1 MPKSNLSLQVILE
14 KGGFDSQADAVIT
27 TVRETTERIGKHF
40 KETHEVIIQS
50 VRVMHTEA
58 ADSYQKLGRDA
69 SASGEMI
76 QEHGRK
82 ARQSAGEAAQKVKDF
97 GEQMEKSAKNAEDHS
112 QKLDKATKS
121 TDNLSK
127 KASDSG
133 KEVDKASAKHGKFT
147 ETVKK
152 FGEAGEEAYKKLKEA
167 GTGANG
173 VSEAIGAAAG
183 KLTGLPI
190 GPAIEF
196 INQVKDGF
204 LELDRVAKSTG
215 LGADKITEFEDVIQH
230 AGVSTKEFPDELQ
243 KLSDSMYKARD
254 GAGESIKSFN
264 QLGISTKGWKDH
276 LPSLDQILLQVA
288 DHVKNSTNPEKD
300 LAAATALLGDKGKEL
315 IPVLR
320 QGSDAIRKQ
329 IKDYEGHG
337 QATLSAIDSA
347 KQLQQAESRLADEL
361 QKILLPAFDAIVLVL
376 RLFIAGLYKVWAG
389 LKILVALLVSGAKT
403 AWEFAKAVYDAF
415 QAMNHGDISGAVGR
429 MKKFLGDMRQE
440 SESTMKYISDT
451 WAEGN
456 RQADEVLA
464 DHAEVVADGQNRLNK
479 VVKDGVNQRVKAQK
493 DGNKANVASTNQADQ
508 DMVKNHEDQ
517 LGIMVTDTAH
527 AMQVI
532 GKLLAGIGSAPLP
545 KLANDQGVQATRNAE
560 KQKDAI
566 VKKSVDYRQ
575 ELEKSLTK
583 NIQSFFSSSIMGM
596 IQGTESLGQ
605 AVAKMGQQ
613 MLQSFVDTLS
623 RMVTEWIEQH
633 IVMKIFG
640 IKTSAETSQ
649 ADIQGSAAAGAAAAG
664 ASAAKL
670 PFGWALIAPITM
682 AVFGMLSAFK
692 GRVNSAAGGFYQ
704 VDRDQLALIHQ
715 NEMILPA
722 GIADRLRSTVASG
735 GGPGPDVHVHVYHN
749 VNAIDAA
756 SFKDSIKQHGN
767 MIGNEVAKV
776 LKRRRL
782 SPNFG

>member
-1 MPKSNLSLQVILE
+1 MPKSNLSLHVDIE
-14 KGGFDSQADAVIT
+14 KAQFDSQANAVVT
-27 TVRETTERIGKHF
+27 TARETTERIGKHF
-40 KETHEVIIQS
+40 RETHETIIQS
-50 VRVMHTEA
+50 VRVMQSETA
-58 ADSYQKLGRDA
+58 TSYRNIGAVA
-69 SASGEMI
+69 SESAEHI

-82 ARQSAGEAAQKVKDF
+82 TRESAGGAAEKVKDL
-97 GEQMEKSAKNAEDHS
+97 GEQMEKSAKKTEDHS
-112 QKLDKATKS
+112 QKVDKAAKS
-121 TDNLSK
+121 TGDLSK
-127 KASDSG
+127 KTSDSG
-133 KEVDKASAKHGKFT
+133 TEVDKASAKSSKFT
-147 ETVKK
+147 GTLKK
-152 FGEAGEEAYKKLKEA
+152 FGEAGQEAYKKLKEA

-173 VSEAIGAAAG
+173 VSEAIAVAAG

-190 GPAIEF
+190 GPAVEF
-196 INQVKDGF
+196 INKVKDGF

-230 AGVSTKEFPDELQ
+230 AGVSVKEFPDELQ

-254 GAGESIKSFN
+254 GSEANIKSFN
-264 QLGISTKGWKDH
+264 ALGISTKGWKDH

-288 DHVKNSTNPEKD
+288 DHVKKSTDPEKD

-329 IKDYEGHG
+329 MKDHEAHG
-337 QATLSAIDSA
+337 QAVLASINSA
-347 KQLQQAESRLADEL
+347 KQLQESESRLADEL

-389 LKILVALLVSGAKT
+389 LKILVAILVSGAKT

-429 MKKFLGDMRQE
+429 MKQFLNTMRQD

-456 RQADEVLA
+456 RKADEVLA
-464 DHAEVVADGQNRLNK
+464 DNAANVAAGQEHINK
-479 VVKDGVNQRVKAQK
+479 VVKDGVTRRAKTQQ
-493 DGNKANVASTNQADQ
+493 DGDAANVNSSKQSDQ
-508 DMVKNHEDQ
+508 QMVQNHEVQ
-517 LGIMVTDTAH
+517 LGMMIGDTDH

-532 GKLLAGIGSAPLP
+532 SKLLTGIGSAPP
-545 KLANDQGVQATRNAE
+545 PRLANDPGVQATRNAE

-575 ELEKSLTK
+575 DLEKSLSK

-605 AVAKMGQQ
+605 AVAKLGQQ
-613 MLQSFVDTLS
+613 MLQNFVDTLS
-623 RMVTEWIEQH
+623 KMVTEWIEQH

-692 GRVNSAAGGFYQ
+692 GRVNSAAGGFYE
-704 VDRDQLALIHQ
+704 VDRDQLALIHK
-715 NEMILPA
+715 NEMVLPS

-735 GGPGPDVHVHVYHN
+735 GGSGPDVHVHVYHN

-756 SFKDSIKQHGN
+756 SFTDTIKQHGN
-767 MIGNEVAKV
+767 MIGNEVARV
-776 LKRRRL
+776 LKRKNMGPR
-782 SPNFG
+782 

>member
-1 MPKSNLSLQVILE
+1 MPKSNLSLLVDVDKSHFTSHMDE
-14 KGGFDSQADAVIT
+14 VVSVT
-27 TVRETTERIGKHF
+27 RETTSRIGKHF
-40 KETHEVIIQS
+40 KETHEVVTQS
-50 VRVMHTEA
+50 VRVMATDA
-58 ADSYQKLGRDA
+58 AESYRVTGA
-69 SASGEMI
+69 AAVESAGHI

-82 ARQSAGEAAQKVKDF
+82 TRESAAEAARKVKDL
-97 GEQMEKSAKNAEDHS
+97 GDDMEKTARKTEDHG
-112 QKLDKATKS
+112 QKIDKAAKS
-121 TDNLSK
+121 TAELSK
-127 KASDSG
+127 KSDDSG
-133 KEVDKASAKHGKFT
+133 KEVEKASAKHGKFT
-147 ETVKK
+147 DTLKK
-152 FGEAGEEAYKKLKEA
+152 FGEAGQEAYKKLKEA

-173 VSEAIGAAAG
+173 VSEAIGIAAG

-196 INQVKDGF
+196 INKVKDGF

-230 AGVSTKEFPDELQ
+230 AGVSAKEFPDELQ
-243 KLSDSMYKARD
+243 KLSDAMYKARD
-254 GAGESIKSFN
+254 GSEANIKSFN
-264 QLGISTKGWKDH
+264 ELGISTKGWKDH

-288 DHVKNSTNPEKD
+288 DHIKNSTNPEKD

-320 QGSDAIRKQ
+320 QGSDAIRQQMKEHQ
-329 IKDYEGHG
+329 AHG
-337 QATLSAIDSA
+337 QAVLASIDSA
-347 KQLQQAESRLADEL
+347 KQLQESESRLADEL

-376 RLFIAGLYKVWAG
+376 RMFIAGLYKVWAG
-389 LKILVALLVSGAKT
+389 IKILVAILVSGAKT

-429 MKKFLGDMRQE
+429 MKQFLGTMRQE

-456 RQADEVLA
+456 RRADEVLA
-464 DHAEVVADGQNRLNK
+464 DNAANVAAGQEHVNK
-479 VVKDGVNQRVKAQK
+479 VVKDGVTKRAKTQH
-493 DGNKANVASTNQADQ
+493 DGDTANVASSQQSDQ
-508 DMVKNHEDQ
+508 QMVQNHEAQ
-517 LGIMVTDTAH
+517 LGVMIADTAQ

-532 GKLLAGIGSAPLP
+532 GRLLAGISSTPP
-545 KLANDQGVQATRNAE
+545 PRLANDQGVQATRNAE

-575 ELEKSLTK
+575 ELEKSLSK

-605 AVAKMGQQ
+605 AVAKLGQQ
-613 MLQSFVDTLS
+613 MLQNFVDTLS
-623 RMVTEWIEQH
+623 KMVTEWIEQH
-633 IVMKIFG
+633 ILMKIFG
-640 IKTSAETSQ
+640 IKTSAETAQ
-649 ADIQGSAAAGAAAAG
+649 ADIQGSAASGAASAG

-692 GRVNSAAGGFYQ
+692 GRVNSAAGGFYE
-704 VDRDQLALIHQ
+704 VDSDQLALIHK
-715 NEMILPA
+715 NEMVLPA
-722 GIADRLRSTVASG
+722 GIADRLRNTVSSG
-735 GGPGPDVHVHVYHN
+735 GGSGAGVNVNVYHN

-756 SFKDSIKQHGN
+756 SFKETIKQHGN
-767 MIGNEVAKV
+767 MIGNEVAKI
-776 LKRRRL
+776 LKKRR
-782 SPNFG
+782 SNPNFG

>member
-1 MPKSNLSLQVILE
+1 LHVDIE
-14 KGGFDSQADAVIT
+14 KAQFDSQANAVVIT
-27 TVRETTERIGKHF
+27 ARETTERIGKHF
-40 KETHEVIIQS
+40 KETHETIIQS
-50 VRVMHTEA
+50 MHAVQSEA
-58 ADSYQKLGRDA
+58 AESYQKIGRAA
-69 SASGEMI
+69 SDSGASI
-76 QEHGRK
+76 QEQGRK
-82 ARQSAGEAAQKVKDF
+82 ARESAGGAAGKVKDL
-97 GEQMEKSAKNAEDHS
+97 GEQMEKSAKKTEDQS
-112 QKLDKATKS
+112 QKIDKAAKS
-121 TDNLSK
+121 TGDLSK
-127 KASDSG
+127 KTSDSG
-133 KEVDKASAKHGKFT
+133 TEVDKASAKSSKFT
-147 ETVKK
+147 GTLKK
-152 FGEAGEEAYKKLKEA
+152 FGEAGQEAYKKLKEA

-173 VSEAIGAAAG
+173 VSEAIGVAAG

-196 INQVKDGF
+196 INKVKDGF

-230 AGVSTKEFPDELQ
+230 AGVSAKEFPDELQ

-254 GAGESIKSFN
+254 GSEANIKSFN
-264 QLGISTKGWKDH
+264 ALGISTKGWKDH

-288 DHVKNSTNPEKD
+288 DHVKNSTSPEKD

-329 IKDYEGHG
+329 MKDHEAHG
-337 QATLSAIDSA
+337 QAVLASINSAR
-347 KQLQQAESRLADEL
+347 QLQESESRLADEL
-361 QKILLPAFDAIVLVL
+361 QKILLPAFDAIVFVL
-376 RLFIAGLYKVWAG
+376 RMFVAGLYKVWAG

-429 MKKFLGDMRQE
+429 MKQFLNTMRQD
-440 SESTMKYISDT
+440 SENTMKYISDT

-456 RQADEVLA
+456 RQADAVLA
-464 DHAEVVADGQNRLNK
+464 DNLATVATGQNNINK
-479 VVKDGVNQRVKAQK
+479 VVKDGVTRRAKTQQ
-493 DGNKANVASTNQADQ
+493 DGDAANVKSSKQSDQ
-508 DMVKNHEDQ
+508 QMVQNHEVQ
-517 LGIMVTDTAH
+517 LGVMIGDTDH

-532 GKLLAGIGSAPLP
+532 SKLLSGIGSAPP
-545 KLANDQGVQATRNAE
+545 PRLANDPGVQATRNAE

-575 ELEKSLTK
+575 DLEKSLSK

-623 RMVTEWIEQH
+623 KMTTEWIEQH
-633 IVMKIFG
+633 ILMKIFG

-692 GRVNSAAGGFYQ
+692 GRVNSAAGGFYE
-704 VDRDQLALIHQ
+704 VDRDQLALIHK
-715 NEMILPA
+715 NEMVLPA
-722 GIADRLRSTVASG
+722 GIADRLRSAVSSG
-735 GGPGPDVHVHVYHN
+735 GGSAPDVHVHVYHN
-749 VNAIDAA
+749 INAIDAA
-756 SFKDSIKQHGN
+756 SFKDTIKQHGN
-767 MIGNEVAKV
+767 MIGNEVARV
-776 LKRRRL
+776 LKRKNIGTR
-782 SPNFG
+782 